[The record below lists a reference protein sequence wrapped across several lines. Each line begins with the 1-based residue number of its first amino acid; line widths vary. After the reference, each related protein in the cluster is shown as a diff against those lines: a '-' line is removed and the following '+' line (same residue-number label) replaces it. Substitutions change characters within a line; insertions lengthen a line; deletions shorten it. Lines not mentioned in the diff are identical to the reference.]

1 MSITIDYIDICSF
14 RDDISCFSL
23 TTREDDKLFSS
34 FVNSIV
40 LATIHAQEKDLTR
53 ERSQEM
59 PYTSIFGSEVNW
71 ALRDAISYSG
81 SFMTN
86 CI

>member
-1 MSITIDYIDICSF
+1 MHIDITIDYIDICSF

-23 TTREDDKLFSS
+23 TTRVDDKLFSS

-59 PYTSIFGSEVNW
+59 PDTPIFGSELGAAGCNF
-71 ALRDAISYSG
+71 LQRKL
-81 SFMTN
+81 
-86 CI
+86 